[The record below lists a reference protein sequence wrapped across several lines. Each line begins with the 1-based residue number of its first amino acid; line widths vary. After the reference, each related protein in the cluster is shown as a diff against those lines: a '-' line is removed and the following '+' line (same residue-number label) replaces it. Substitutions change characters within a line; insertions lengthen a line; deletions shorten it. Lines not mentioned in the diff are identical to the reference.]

1 MSRKESGFTLI
12 ELIVVITII
21 GLAITL
27 ATPSWDQVTQKR
39 KLTSAGEQVADLLV
53 VAQSESQKRNKA
65 DSLAFNRTGNQSW
78 CVGAVLSASGCD
90 CRVTDSS
97 SAQFCTIDGTP
108 HRLAA
113 TSFNSLNLLEA
124 MDTQPGGG
132 DSYITFDPVRGILQ
146 PPGDKLQLTFDT
158 TGGYYSLRMI
168 IGPTGLI
175 RICNPDADKAV
186 AGYGPC
192 TS

>member
-1 MSRKESGFTLI
+1 MSRNNSGFTLI

-27 ATPSWDQVTQKR
+27 ATPSWDQVSQKR
-39 KLTSAGEQVADLLV
+39 KITNAAEQVAALLV
-53 VAQSESQKRNKA
+53 VAQSEAQKRNQPV
-65 DSLAFNRTGNQSW
+65 SLAFNRNGNQNW
-78 CVGAVLSASGCD
+78 CIGVSLSANGCD

-97 SAQFCTIDGTP
+97 SAQYCTIDGTS
-108 HRLAA
+108 HSLAA
-113 TSFNSLNLLEA
+113 TAFNSLNLTEA
-124 MDTQPGGG
+124 LDTQPGSG

-146 PPGDKLQLTFDT
+146 PPGDKLQLTFES

-168 IGPTGLI
+168 IGPTGLL
-175 RICNPDADKAV
+175 RICNPDTDKAV
-186 AGYGPC
+186 AGYRAC